1 MCNKTVDNYFH
12 ALEFVLSSYKNQ
24 RMFNKAVDIS
34 PEGQNM
40 IDTFVFLLL
49 IDKRIMCNEVV
60 LKIPLY

>member
-1 MCNKTVDNYFH
+1 
-12 ALEFVLSSYKNQ
+12 
-24 RMFNKAVDIS
+24 MFNKAVDIS

-60 LKIPLY
+60 FEDPFMLKYCCDGCKTQEMCS